1 MEGVRKVTIP
11 GIIYVRHEI
20 LLAMAM
26 IPFQDERW
34 MFTRIFEVKSERS
47 FPFVDTLLSLSL
59 SLYVYIMFIFL
70 IENCQIFMDSFLTSK
85 MYIYS

>member
-59 SLYVYIMFIFL
+59 SICIYNVYFF
-70 IENCQIFMDSFLTSK
+70 D
-85 MYIYS
+85 